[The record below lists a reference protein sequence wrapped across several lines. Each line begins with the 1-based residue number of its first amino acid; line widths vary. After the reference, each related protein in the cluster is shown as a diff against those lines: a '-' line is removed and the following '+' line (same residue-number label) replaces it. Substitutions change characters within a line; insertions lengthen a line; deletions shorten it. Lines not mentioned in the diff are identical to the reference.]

1 MLPSSS
7 LTVSAVHPVT
17 SGSASAPT
25 RRTVLFRGML
35 TARAASRAKGMPSIP
50 SLVTI
55 VLSFPRLLVPTCS
68 AKDPAPPFVAA
79 DPDIRKY
86 DGERVL
92 CKACNSWISVGSE
105 GQAAQAWSQ
114 HRAQCKQASPA
125 APPPPA
131 SVTSAAVVP
140 KHPRYAAPSTPAA
153 QVTDKCFPALYQRSP
168 SITAPTSARLSA
180 AAPCRAR
187 H

>member
-1 MLPSSS
+1 MDPPPPQLDVLLYSVGCSPQELPRAQG
-7 LTVSAVHPVT
+7 VC
-17 SGSASAPT
+17 
-25 RRTVLFRGML
+25 RLFRH
-35 TARAASRAKGMPSIP
+35 
-50 SLVTI
+50 SLPLI
-55 VLSFPRLLVPTCS
+55 LSFPRLLVPTCS

-86 DGERVL
+86 DGERVH

-131 SVTSAAVVP
+131 SVTSAAAAP
-140 KHPRYAAPSTPAA
+140 KHPRYAAPSSPAV
-153 QVTDKCFPALYQRSP
+153 QVTYRAKMLSRP
-168 SITAPTSARLSA
+168 LSA
-180 AAPCRAR
+180 FPL
-187 H
+187 HHSTN